1 MDAPYYIDP
10 FQHRKYSPLM
20 ASGIVGAFPQGAQLK
35 PETQWG
41 GWAKFPAP
49 PTTTKKI
56 TIYLPGVIPA
66 EDVPVSE

>member
-1 MDAPYYIDP
+1 MAPSLVGDAFPLGNVIDP
-10 FQHRKYSPLM
+10 ESR
-20 ASGIVGAFPQGAQLK
+20 
-35 PETQWG
+35 WG

-49 PTTTKKI
+49 PTTTKQI